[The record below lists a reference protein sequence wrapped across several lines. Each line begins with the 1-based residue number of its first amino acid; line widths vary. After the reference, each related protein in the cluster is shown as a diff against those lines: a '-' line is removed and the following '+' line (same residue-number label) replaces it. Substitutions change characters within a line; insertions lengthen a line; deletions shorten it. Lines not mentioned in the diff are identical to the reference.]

1 MAKKTLSYAFLKHV
15 LIIPLPEYL
24 SMITSAITR
33 GEPSLNVFF
42 YRVMRKN
49 RSKFQNIALL
59 LVILIRMPLKRV
71 LFLKHFNF
79 SVAITM
85 IIVQGLLIKKIII

>member
-1 MAKKTLSYAFLKHV
+1 MS
-15 LIIPLPEYL
+15 
-24 SMITSAITR
+24 
-33 GEPSLNVFF
+33 FF

-71 LFLKHFNF
+71 FFLSISIF